1 MKLYLKVV
9 MMKVKEN
16 ELNKDLREKQLKT
29 KEAFE
34 DNAQKSK
41 LYSDMKTLLII
52 KYHSIKKNKII

>member
-1 MKLYLKVV
+1 MNLCLKVE

-16 ELNKDLREKQLKT
+16 EFIKDLREKQLKT

-34 DNAQKSK
+34 DNDRQSK

-52 KYHSIKKNKII
+52 KYHSIKKK